1 MQLDRR
7 GAHRPR
13 GAAVLTR
20 IAVTEA
26 ESAVL
31 AALWRCGPLSAASL
45 MDEVKS
51 RQPWGDATIKTLLH
65 RLMQKGAVRSERED
79 GRQRYHAVL
88 ARDVWLDAE
97 IGDLVDRLFG
107 GDFEALVAH
116 ARRDR
121 SDKG

>member
-1 MQLDRR
+1 
-7 GAHRPR
+7 
-13 GAAVLTR
+13 
-20 IAVTEA
+20 
-26 ESAVL
+26 
-31 AALWRCGPLSAASL
+31 LWRCGPLSAASL

-65 RLMQKGAVRSERED
+65 RLMQKGADRSERAD

-88 ARDVWLDAE
+88 ERDVWLDAE

-116 ARRDR
+116 VRRNR
-121 SDKG
+121 SDAG